1 MKAAISIVCIS
12 GLLLLSG
19 CSSITGMLRPDLDDS
34 AATEPQDQATRGGLW
49 AERGM
54 LDEEPG
60 SMAPESYGTVGHHDR
75 SPAEYNYHGRG
86 RSPWI
91 SGDQKDINERDRLRG
106 RLAEGE
112 ELPSY
117 RNNPQVLP
125 PVRRQYKNGMRATR
139 ADFVDE
145 TPNEGSLWASDGQ
158 TNYYFTKNRVRGMGD
173 IITITIEDPMVKDI
187 GIEVTRTLSQQE
199 KGIEL
204 AIAQEKLRQK
214 ATGGAAA
221 GDRTPAAQAAPARGQ
236 QPEAEGEKKEAKEV
250 EVPRATMAD
259 VDITQALGVKPGDTF
274 MSEIV
279 QRYPNGNYKVRGT
292 KRIPYR
298 GGSKL
303 VSLLGV
309 VKGTDITDEENVTSG
324 KLYEYRVEV
333 LQ

>member
-1 MKAAISIVCIS
+1 MRAAISIVCAT

-19 CSSITGMLRPDLDDS
+19 CSTVTGWLRPDLDDS
-34 AATEPQDQATRGGLW
+34 ASLEPEDQATRGGLW

-60 SMAPESYGTVGHHDR
+60 SMSPQSYGTVGHHDR
-75 SPAEYNYHGRG
+75 SPAEYAYHGRG
-86 RSPWI
+86 RSSWVTP
-91 SGDQKDINERDRLRG
+91 DHRETNARDSVRG

-112 ELPSY
+112 EGPSY
-117 RNNPQVLP
+117 RTNPQMLP

-139 ADFVDE
+139 ADFLDE

-173 IITITIEDPMVKDI
+173 IIGITIEEPMVKDI
-187 GIEVTRTLSQQE
+187 AIEVTRTLTQKEIQ
-199 KGIEL
+199 IEL
-204 AIAQEKLRQK
+204 AAAQERIWQK
-214 ATGGAAA
+214 AQGGAGA
-221 GDRTPAAQAAPARGQ
+221 DRVPAAQAAPVRGQ
-236 QPEAEGEKKEAKEV
+236 PAAEPEKKDTKES
-250 EVPRATMAD
+250 EMPRATMAD
-259 VDITQALGVKPGDTF
+259 VDISQNLGVKSGDVF

-309 VKGTDITDEENVTSG
+309 VKGTDISDEETVSSG